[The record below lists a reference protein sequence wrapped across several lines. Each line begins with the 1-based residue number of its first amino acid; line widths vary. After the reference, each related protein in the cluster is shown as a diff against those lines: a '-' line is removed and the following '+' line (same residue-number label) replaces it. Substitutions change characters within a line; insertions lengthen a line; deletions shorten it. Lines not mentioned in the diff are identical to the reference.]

1 MGCLP
6 LTFKMAQKP
15 ANLFSIFA
23 FEAQEHSC
31 HGGLGDDREKQI
43 LGKSNLLSQ
52 NSAIQ
57 GSQGGPLVVETIRNI

>member
-31 HGGLGDDREKQI
+31 HGGLGDDREKA
-43 LGKSNLLSQ
+43 NLREEQFAKPKFSH
-52 NSAIQ
+52 S
-57 GSQGGPLVVETIRNI
+57 R